1 MSSMILHLFTGKIS
15 AGTVITTGALI
26 QGANEIGEAM
36 NRGKIGTEAAT
47 KVAKAVGVYKEDTPM
62 APKPKLTQTPPK
74 PPPPY
79 FRVEECQHKR

>member
-1 MSSMILHLFTGKIS
+1 MTGAARAAIQAGRAV

-62 APKPKLTQTPPK
+62 VPKPNPLTYK
-74 PPPPY
+74 
-79 FRVEECQHKR
+79 ED